1 MKQVSILWQRMST
14 KEKLEFQEQSKKD
27 RERYEAERLDF
38 IHKRKEET
46 AVQESQLLSHTL
58 LDSVKSRS
66 KVILQQRMQR
76 RHSDE
81 IH

>member
-38 IHKRKEET
+38 IHKR
-46 AVQESQLLSHTL
+46 
-58 LDSVKSRS
+58 
-66 KVILQQRMQR
+66 
-76 RHSDE
+76 
-81 IH
+81 

>member
-14 KEKLEFQEQSKKD
+14 KEKLEFQEQSRKD

-38 IHKRKEET
+38 IHKRQEET
-46 AVQESQLLSHTL
+46 AVQESQLLSHSL

-66 KVILQQRMQR
+66 KVI
-76 RHSDE
+76 
-81 IH
+81 